1 MFSKIALTV
10 LSFLA
15 IVSAQQ
21 VGTLIAKTHPKLP
34 WYKCTRSGG
43 FHRRRHPR
51 RQLALYPQHLGLHQL
66 LYRPDLGQTLRPDG
80 ATCTTN
86 CALDSAGYPGV
97 HGVTTSSDALTL
109 KFITK
114 GANTNI
120 GSRLYP
126 LNSGSKYKLLK
137 LLNQEFTFDVDVSN
151 LPCGLNGALYFS
163 RMDVDG
169 GVAKHSTNKASAK
182 YRTGYCDSRCP
193 SDLKPTDGGA
203 NSFGWNGYSTD
214 SNSGTGNYGACCN
227 EMDIWGANKISAVY
241 ASHPRSVSGLSR
253 CSDTVCG
260 TSDCYGTVCDPNGCD
275 FNSYRRGDMTFHGP
289 GLKVDTTKKF
299 TVVTQF
305 ISSDSTANGDLTEA
319 RQLQDHHPGLDSYDS
334 ITGAYCDA
342 QKTAFG
348 DTKQFQ
354 TKGGLT
360 AMGKAAK
367 NGMVLVLSIW
377 DDHTVNMLWLD
388 STYPTDASA
397 STPGVGRGTC
407 ATTS

>member
-1 MFSKIALTV
+1 MDTSLLPF
-10 LSFLA
+10 SFLA

-21 VGTLIAKTHPKLP
+21 VGILAKTHPKLL
-34 WYKCTRSGG
+34 WYK
-43 FHRRRHPR
+43 
-51 RQLALYPQHLGLHQL
+51 
-66 LYRPDLGQTLRPDG
+66 PDLGQNLCLDG
-80 ATCTTN
+80 ATCTAN
-86 CALDSAGYPGV
+86 YALDSADYHGV

-120 GSRLYP
+120 GSHLYP
-126 LNSGSKYKLLK
+126 LNSESKYELLK

-163 RMDVDG
+163 RMDADG
-169 GVAKHSTNKASAK
+169 GVAKHSTNKAGAK
-182 YRTGYCDSRCP
+182 YRTGYCDSWCP
-193 SDLKPTDGGA
+193 CNLKFIDGGA

-227 EMDIWGANKISAVY
+227 KMVIWGANKISAVY
-241 ASHPRSVSGLSR
+241 ASHSYSVSGLSR

-260 TSDCYGTVCDPNGCD
+260 TSNYCGTVCDPNGCD
-275 FNSYRRGDMTFHGP
+275 FNSYRQGDMTFHGP

-305 ISSDSTANGDLTEA
+305 ISSDGTANGDLIEI
-319 RQLQDHHPGLDSYDS
+319 HHLYVQNSVVIQNS
-334 ITGAYCDA
+334 
-342 QKTAFG
+342 KTIIPLWIHTTPSPKAAFG
-348 DTKQFQ
+348 NTKQFQ
-354 TKGGLT
+354 AKGGLT

-367 NGMVLVLSIW
+367 NGMVLVLSV
-377 DDHTVNMLWLD
+377 DNHTVNMLWLGA
-388 STYPTDASA
+388 TDASA

-407 ATTS
+407 AHTSSTLTNVETNAPDSSITYSNICSGEIAST